1 MSAGNELLYACVYA
15 CVRVYLQVNGVPVN
29 TEADFLQAIDL
40 KVLNSSELIISPI
53 YIAFAHSIQQAVGD
67 IVELGIRRA
76 LPARDTGS
84 GEVSETQQA
93 GSPKFADVVLK
104 LKL

>member
-1 MSAGNELLYACVYA
+1 M
-15 CVRVYLQVNGVPVN
+15 PVN

-40 KVLNSSELIISPI
+40 KVLNSSELVISPI
-53 YIAFAHSIQQAVGD
+53 YIDTAFAHSIQQAVGD

-84 GEVSETQQA
+84 REVSETQQA